1 MSEEESQTKETP
13 GINVEI
19 TSNQE
24 EKDQP
29 PHRRHRSVSLEALK
43 AERLFNQYCYPKTWY
58 WDYPEWKQAALS
70 ILSSGIFE
78 GNELKG
84 HARRQNY
91 PVVQGD
97 SVVLGDLIIDLV
109 QIHFDYDVNL
119 PSGQVFHR
127 LEGSLVEDIVGKFDD
142 HFRFVAAIALL
153 GGIRSDLVQNTWDD
167 WRKKVS
173 TRAVEG
179 KISPRWRQIIMNEIF
194 PGYDVPKKIAYAF
207 ADIFLRYVPKVP
219 KEVPPARIAEWVN
232 VTLESLGRPKVDDS
246 VLRQYIS
253 NERQRISQLPTQI
266 TE

>member
-43 AERLFNQYCYPKTWY
+43 AERLFNQFCYPKTWY

-97 SVVLGDLIIDLV
+97 SVVLGDLIINLV
-109 QIHFDYDVNL
+109 QRHFDYDVNL

-127 LEGSLVEDIVGKFDD
+127 LEGPLVEDIVGKFDD
-142 HFRFVAAIALL
+142 HFCFVAAIARL
-153 GGIRSDLVQNTWDD
+153 GGIRSDLVQNIWDD
-167 WRKKVS
+167 WRKQVS

-179 KISPRWRQIIMNEIF
+179 KISPRWRQIIMEDIY
-194 PGYDVPKKIAYAF
+194 PGQGYYPPKKIAYAF
-207 ADIFLRYVPKVP
+207 ADIFLRHVSQA
-219 KEVPPARIAEWVN
+219 PPDRIAEWVN
-232 VTLESLGRPKVDDS
+232 VTLKSLRRPTVSKSTLND
-246 VLRQYIS
+246 YIKNHQAS
-253 NERQRISQLPTQI
+253 LATTISI
-266 TE
+266 TD

>member
-1 MSEEESQTKETP
+1 MEEDESQTKK
-13 GINVEI
+13 I
-19 TSNQE
+19 TQKAMLRSPATKRKKNS
-24 EKDQP
+24 P

-127 LEGSLVEDIVGKFDD
+127 LEGPLVEDIVGKFDD
-142 HFRFVAAIALL
+142 HFRFVAAIARL
-153 GGIRSDLVQNTWDD
+153 GGIRSDLVQNIWDD
-167 WRKKVS
+167 WRKKIS

-179 KISPRWRQIIMNEIF
+179 KISPRWHQVIMGKIF
-194 PGYDVPKKIAYAF
+194 PEYPAPKKIGYAF
-207 ADIFLRYVPKVP
+207 ADIF
-219 KEVPPARIAEWVN
+219 
-232 VTLESLGRPKVDDS
+232 
-246 VLRQYIS
+246 
-253 NERQRISQLPTQI
+253 
-266 TE
+266 